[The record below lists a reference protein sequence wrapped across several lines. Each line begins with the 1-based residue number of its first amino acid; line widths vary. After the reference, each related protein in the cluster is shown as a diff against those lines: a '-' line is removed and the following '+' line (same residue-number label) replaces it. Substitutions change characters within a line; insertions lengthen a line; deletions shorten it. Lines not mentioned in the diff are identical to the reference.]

1 MSARILY
8 VRRTDRGG
16 LLRGVRLV
24 SETTDEGWPA
34 HGDAPGD
41 AGDFAKAAAWVQ
53 AQLAGTRSTSS
64 IAMVC
69 VDAEGTACTW
79 LTSATGE
86 RAVVSVV
93 ARFGAGPDGA
103 RGGGGPVDYY
113 APSDSEASIQA
124 LDEEPAARKSV
135 RKRAGAMG
143 GTRRAVLSVADAPAR
158 AMIDALDKV
167 GVPVEMVA
175 GISHAMAMVW
185 DPGAQAGRAT
195 VPDAPVDPG
204 PVTGILMQDGNGR
217 LLWCWA
223 RAGRLLASGAIR
235 LRVGVL
241 VPALPGESESRTGFV
256 CGAEDASRL
265 TAEWLAWAAQL
276 GFSPGRVVC
285 VLPDASEAAT
295 LGGELTRLLPGV
307 GVDVATDEDAIGT
320 TLRKAA
326 DVLEHTPKGRG
337 PSPSGA
343 SVLLALSARPGRRHR
358 QMHLWRAGALGL
370 LATSIALA
378 GWRLESRAGE
388 AKAAGESWNSKWR
401 ELVKSEYPDAL
412 RPRPGVTPVVALS
425 DEVRKRQ
432 RELVPPERAELT
444 MPVLA
449 ELETISMVISHEHV
463 QLESMELNSATRV
476 TIVVS
481 VPELR
486 HAEAVVES
494 LKKIGGSFVGTW
506 TPTFAEQLL
515 GPQNQPGGPNKR
527 IRVTLRGEWDRA
539 LVKDSGEAGP
549 KKSGGK
555 AP

>member
-1 MSARILY
+1 MSARVLY
-8 VRRTDRGG
+8 LRRTDRGG

-24 SETTDEGWPA
+24 SETTDDVWPA

-41 AGDFAKAAAWVQ
+41 AGDYAKAATWVQ

-79 LTSATGE
+79 LTSPTSE

-93 ARFGAGPDGA
+93 ARFGAAPDGS

-124 LDEEPAARKSV
+124 LDEDPTTKKAA
-135 RKRAGAMG
+135 KRATKPGAATI

-158 AMIDALDKV
+158 ARIDALDAV
-167 GVPVEMVA
+167 GVPVEAVA
-175 GISHAMAMVW
+175 GVAHAMAMVW
-185 DPGAQAGRAT
+185 DPGAPRAALL
-195 VPDAPVDPG
+195 DAPVDAG
-204 PVTGILMQDGNGR
+204 PVTAILMQDGNGR

-223 RAGRLLASGAIR
+223 RAGLLLASGSIR
-235 LRVGVL
+235 LRTAVMAPL
-241 VPALPGESESRTGFV
+241 MPGDADIRGFA
-256 CGAEDASRL
+256 CGPEDASRL
-265 TAEWLAWAAQL
+265 TTEWLAWAAQL
-276 GFSPGRVVC
+276 GYSPGRVVC
-285 VLPDASEAAT
+285 VLPDAEEAAAF
-295 LGGELTRLLPGV
+295 GGELTRLMPGV
-307 GVDVATDEDAIGT
+307 GVDVATDEDAVGT

-326 DVLEHTPKGRG
+326 DVLEHTPRNRTA
-337 PSPSGA
+337 SPSGA
-343 SVLLALSARPGRRHR
+343 SALLALSARPGRRHR
-358 QMHLWRAGALGL
+358 QMHLWRAAALGL
-370 LATSIALA
+370 LALAIGLA
-378 GWRLESRAGE
+378 GWRLEARAAE
-388 AKAAGESWNSKWR
+388 ARAAGESWNTKWR
-401 ELVKSEYPDAL
+401 ELVKTEYPDAL

-432 RELVPPERAELT
+432 RELVPPERTELT

-449 ELETISMVISHEHV
+449 ELETVSMVISHENV
-463 QLESMELNSATRV
+463 QLESMEMNSATRV

-486 HAEAVVES
+486 NAEAIVES
-494 LKKIGGSFVGTW
+494 LKKIGGSFVSSW

-515 GPQNQPGGPNKR
+515 GPQNQPGGPAKR
-527 IRVTLRGEWDRA
+527 IRLTLRGDWDRA
-539 LVKDSGEAGP
+539 LVKASGEATP
-549 KKSGGK
+549 RKTGG